1 MKKRWLFLAIVLL
14 LVLPCLAFGQGK
26 KVTLEL
32 LIHQN
37 APLVDY
43 ITAFNTKFQA
53 QYPDI
58 SVNTSVVKADEL
70 ATSTQTRLTA
80 NDVDVIDMFGFA
92 QGIQPFMKNADKP
105 NWQTLIEA
113 GMLMDLTGQPFLKY
127 YDASAVKD
135 AGSFNGRVYEVNT
148 GRYAFTGVFYNKDL
162 FAKYGVKV
170 PKTWNELVAACNTF
184 KKNGVSAMTAGGK
197 DGWPVLVAGYGIL
210 VAQYPDQAALVKG
223 LWTGTAKWNDAKS
236 LDMWKKMQV
245 MARDMIEQGASGIS
259 FDGAPGRFASGA
271 AAMLPAGSWDAPAIE
286 SANPKLNYGYFPMPG
301 SDNPND
307 NKYLAGK
314 YDVGWVV
321 AAKTANKDAALKWLA
336 FFSQPENY
344 QAYVNATGI
353 MPTQPTAKLGTTLG
367 KEVAPY
373 LANFRL
379 GYELLWVQPKGTGQW
394 AQPNAAFFKP
404 FNQWD
409 DPKKLADQ
417 AQADLDAGLKA
428 SK

>member
-1 MKKRWLFLAIVLL
+1 MRIQKVFLAAVLVAAAPL
-14 LVLPCLAFGQGK
+14 CLFSQG

-43 ITAFNTKFQA
+43 INSFNEKFQT

-58 SVNTSVVKADEL
+58 TVNVSVVKADEL

-80 NDVDVIDMFGFA
+80 NDIDIIDMFGFA
-92 QGIQPFMKNADKP
+92 QGIQPYMKNADKP

-113 GMLMDLTGQPFLKY
+113 GLLMDLTGQPFLRY
-127 YDASAVKD
+127 YDASAIRD
-135 AGSFNGRVYEVNT
+135 AGTFNGKVYEVNT

-162 FAKYGVKV
+162 FKKYGVKV
-170 PKTWNELVAACNTF
+170 PTTWSQLVAACQTF
-184 KKNGVSAMTAGGK
+184 KKHDIAPMTAGGK

-210 VAQYPDQAALVKG
+210 LSAYPDQAALVKG
-223 LWTGTAKWNDAKS
+223 LWTGSITWNNARS
-236 LDMWKKMQV
+236 LTMWKRMQV
-245 MARDMIEQGASGIS
+245 LARDMIEPGASGVA
-259 FDGAPGRFASGA
+259 FDQAPGRFASGA
-271 AAMLPAGSWDAPAIE
+271 AAMLPAGSWDAPAIA
-286 SANPKLNYGYFPMPG
+286 SANPKLNFGYFPMPG
-301 SDNPND
+301 SDNPAD

-321 AAKTANKDAALKWLA
+321 AAGTANRDAALKWLA
-336 FFSQPENY
+336 SFSQPENY

-353 MPTQPTAKLGTTLG
+353 MPTEPTAKLNTVLG
-367 KEVAPY
+367 REVAPY

-379 GYELLWVQPKGTGQW
+379 GYELLWVNPKGFGQW
-394 AQPNAAFFKP
+394 AQPNASFFKP

-409 DPKKLADQ
+409 DPQKLADQ

-428 SK
+428 NR

>member
-1 MKKRWLFLAIVLL
+1 MKNRPIVLALALFAL
-14 LVLPCLAFGQGK
+14 LPVLASGQAN
-26 KVTLEL
+26 VTLEL

-43 ITAFNTKFQA
+43 ITAFNQKFEA
-53 QYPDI
+53 ANPNVT
-58 SVNTSVVKADEL
+58 VNVSVVKADEL
-70 ATSTQTRLTA
+70 APSTQTRLTA
-80 NDVDVIDMFGFA
+80 NDIDIIDMFGFA

-113 GMLMDLTGQPFLKY
+113 GLLMDLSGQPFLKY
-127 YDASAVKD
+127 YDASAIKD
-135 AGSFNGRVYEVNT
+135 AGSFNGKVYEVNT

-170 PKTWNELVAACNTF
+170 PTTWGQLVAACATF
-184 KKNGVSAMTAGGK
+184 KKNNIAPMTVGGK

-210 VAQYPDQAALVKG
+210 LSAYPDQAALVKG
-223 LWTGTAKWNDAKS
+223 LWSGTIRWNDAKS
-236 LDMWKKMQV
+236 VEMWKKMQV
-245 MARDMIEQGASGIS
+245 LSRDMIEPGASGIG
-259 FDGAPGRFASGA
+259 FDAAPGRFASGV
-271 AAMLPAGSWDAPAIE
+271 AAMYPAGSWDAPAIE
-286 SANPKLNYGYFPMPG
+286 AANPGMHYGYFPMPG
-301 SDNPND
+301 SDSAAD
-307 NKYLAGK
+307 NKFLAGK

-321 AAKTANKDAALKWLA
+321 AAQTANKAAALKWLA
-336 FFSQPENY
+336 MFSQPENY

-353 MPTQPTAKLGTTLG
+353 MPTQPTAKLNTTLG

-379 GYELLWVQPKGTGQW
+379 GYELLWVNPKGYGQW

-409 DPKKLADQ
+409 DARKLADQ

-428 SK
+428 SR

>member
-1 MKKRWLFLAIVLL
+1 MKNRPVVIALALFALLPVL
-14 LVLPCLAFGQGK
+14 VSGQAN
-26 KVTLEL
+26 VTLEL

-43 ITAFNTKFQA
+43 ITAFNQKFEA
-53 QYPDI
+53 ANPGVK
-58 SVNTSVVKADEL
+58 VNVSVVKADEL
-70 ATSTQTRLTA
+70 AASTQTRLTA
-80 NDVDVIDMFGFA
+80 NDIDIIDMFGFA

-113 GMLMDLTGQPFLKY
+113 GLLMDLSGQPFLKY
-127 YDASAVKD
+127 YDASAIRD
-135 AGSFNGRVYEVNT
+135 AGSFGGKVYEVNT

-170 PKTWNELVAACNTF
+170 PTTWPQLVAACATF
-184 KKNGVSAMTAGGK
+184 KKNNIAPMTAGGK

-210 VAQYPDQAALVKG
+210 LSEYPDQAALVKG
-223 LWTGTAKWNDAKS
+223 LWNGTIKWNDAKS
-236 LDMWKKMQV
+236 VEMWKRMQILS
-245 MARDMIEQGASGIS
+245 RDMIEPGASGIG
-259 FDGAPGRFASGA
+259 FDAAPGRFASGA
-271 AAMLPAGSWDAPAIE
+271 AAMYPAGSWDAPAIE
-286 SANPKLNYGYFPMPG
+286 AANPGMHYGYFPMPG
-301 SDNPND
+301 SDSAAD

-321 AAKTANKDAALKWLA
+321 AAKTANKDAAMKWLA
-336 FFSQPENY
+336 MFSQPENY

-353 MPTQPTAKLGTTLG
+353 MPTEPTAKLNTTLG

-379 GYELLWVQPKGTGQW
+379 GYELLWVNPKGFGQW
-394 AQPNAAFFKP
+394 AQPNASFFKP

-409 DPKKLADQ
+409 DARKLADQ

-428 SK
+428 SR

>member
-1 MKKRWLFLAIVLL
+1 MRSRRFFAVAALLAMVPLGLFS
-14 LVLPCLAFGQGK
+14 QG

-43 ITAFNTKFQA
+43 INSFNEKFHA

-58 SVNTSVVKADEL
+58 SVNVSVVKADEL

-80 NDVDVIDMFGFA
+80 EDIDIIDMFGFA
-92 QGIQPFMKNADKP
+92 QGIQPYMKAADKP

-113 GMLMDLTGQPFLKY
+113 GLLLDLSGQPFLKY
-127 YDASAVKD
+127 YDPSAVRD
-135 AGSFNGRVYEVNT
+135 AGSFNGKVYEVNT
-148 GRYAFTGVFYNKDL
+148 GRYAFTGVFYNKEL

-170 PKTWNELVAACNTF
+170 PTTWSQLVAACQTF
-184 KKNGVSAMTAGGK
+184 KRNNIAPMTAGGK

-210 VAQYPDQAALVKG
+210 LSAYPDQAGLVKG
-223 LWTGTAKWNDAKS
+223 LWTGTIKWNDAS
-236 LDMWKKMQV
+236 SVDMWKKMQV
-245 MARDMIEQGASGIS
+245 LARDMIEPGASGIA
-259 FDGAPGRFASGA
+259 FDAAPGRFASGA
-271 AAMLPAGSWDAPAIE
+271 AAMYPAGSWDAPAIAA
-286 SANPKLNYGYFPMPG
+286 ANPKLSFGYFPMPG
-301 SDNPND
+301 SDSAAN

-321 AAKTANKDAALKWLA
+321 AAKTRNKEAATKWLA

-353 MPTQPTAKLGTTLG
+353 MPTQPTAKLNTVLG
-367 KEVAPY
+367 REVAPY

-379 GYELLWVQPKGTGQW
+379 GYELLWVNPKGYGQW
-394 AQPNAAFFKP
+394 AQPNASFFKP

-409 DPKKLADQ
+409 DAQKLADQ
-417 AQADLDAGLKA
+417 AQADLDAGLNA
-428 SK
+428 NR